1 MELDNDRLRKWND
14 IHKNELRK
22 NPRKELNH
30 LVSQLSIDTMHK
42 VKKFWIIDLMDI
54 MDEG

>member
-1 MELDNDRLRKWND
+1 MIGSAMELDNDRLR
-14 IHKNELRK
+14 
-22 NPRKELNH
+22 RKELNI

>member
-1 MELDNDRLRKWND
+1 MELDNDRLR
-14 IHKNELRK
+14 
-22 NPRKELNH
+22 RKEINI

>member
-1 MELDNDRLRKWND
+1 MELDNDTLR
-14 IHKNELRK
+14 
-22 NPRKELNH
+22 RKELNIV
-30 LVSQLSIDTMHK
+30 VSQLSIDTMNK